1 MDCVLPAAEEDTRPS
16 FTQQQAQFMEA
27 KGIMLSG
34 TPLYLDM
41 QATTP
46 MDPRVLDRM
55 LPFMTEQYGNPHSR
69 THYYGWESEDAVE
82 VARKQASLSPVLCF
96 CALQA
101 FQHGGKQEH
110 SQEACP
116 EQVAKLVG
124 ADPKEIVFT
133 SGATEANNMAI
144 KGIAGFYKDK
154 RHVITTQTDR
164 EYSSCTPA
172 ACSCQ
177 LTGTIVPALRQK
189 P

>member
-1 MDCVLPAAEEDTRPS
+1 MSQLGKQKSSSCLSAAGTLCCLLQPAVKGPEQLSVLLYTIATTADTCLPCAAEDDHQPS

-82 VARKQASLSPVLCF
+82 VARKQARLHKLP
-96 CALQA
+96 QA
-101 FQHGGKQEH
+101 QLTATGYFGLLKG
-110 SQEACP
+110 
-116 EQVAKLVG
+116 
-124 ADPKEIVFT
+124 
-133 SGATEANNMAI
+133 SGAPARLI
-144 KGIAGFYKDK
+144 YK
-154 RHVITTQTDR
+154 
-164 EYSSCTPA
+164 YS
-172 ACSCQ
+172 
-177 LTGTIVPALRQK
+177 
-189 P
+189 

>member
-1 MDCVLPAAEEDTRPS
+1 MSCLKSPANPSRQQRSDCVLPAAEEDTRPS

-82 VARKQASLSPVLCF
+82 VSRKQASLCL
-96 CALQA
+96 L
-101 FQHGGKQEH
+101 
-110 SQEACP
+110 
-116 EQVAKLVG
+116 
-124 ADPKEIVFT
+124 
-133 SGATEANNMAI
+133 
-144 KGIAGFYKDK
+144 
-154 RHVITTQTDR
+154 
-164 EYSSCTPA
+164 SSVSAVC
-172 ACSCQ
+172 
-177 LTGTIVPALRQK
+177 K
-189 P
+189 PFSTVVSNSD